1 MPYQLKI
8 ERRSGTLQQQIHLN
22 KIKTYLAMLKKSFFA
37 LLMLGAFAC
46 SNNQENSN
54 EAQQATMHQSETAV
68 EAKYTPDMV
77 VNEKDYTCGMPVTAG
92 ISDTC
97 HYEGKA
103 YGFCSP
109 ECMADF
115 KKDPAAAIAKK

>member
-1 MPYQLKI
+1 MI
-8 ERRSGTLQQQIHLN
+8 
-22 KIKTYLAMLKKSFFA
+22 KKSFFA
-37 LLMLGAFAC
+37 LLMLGALAC
-46 SNNQENSN
+46 GNNQETSTETKQEVMQQQ
-54 EAQQATMHQSETAV
+54 EAT

-103 YGFCSP
+103 YGFCSA
-109 ECMADF
+109 ECMAEF
-115 KKDPAAAIAKK
+115 KKDPAGNIAKK

>member
-1 MPYQLKI
+1 MLYQLKI
-8 ERRSGTLQQQIHLN
+8 ARRSGTLQQQIHIN

-37 LLMLGAFAC
+37 VLMLGALAC
-46 SNNQENSN
+46 GNNQETSTETNQ
-54 EAQQATMHQSETAV
+54 EVMQQHEAV

-103 YGFCSP
+103 YGFCSS
-109 ECMADF
+109 ECMAEF

>member
-1 MPYQLKI
+1 MI
-8 ERRSGTLQQQIHLN
+8 
-22 KIKTYLAMLKKSFFA
+22 KKSFFA
-37 LLMLGAFAC
+37 LLMLGALAC
-46 SNNQENSN
+46 GNNQETAND
-54 EAQQATMHQSETAV
+54 AQKETMHQPETAV

-103 YGFCSP
+103 YGFCSA
-109 ECMADF
+109 ECMAEF
-115 KKDPAAAIAKK
+115 KKDPAGNIAKK